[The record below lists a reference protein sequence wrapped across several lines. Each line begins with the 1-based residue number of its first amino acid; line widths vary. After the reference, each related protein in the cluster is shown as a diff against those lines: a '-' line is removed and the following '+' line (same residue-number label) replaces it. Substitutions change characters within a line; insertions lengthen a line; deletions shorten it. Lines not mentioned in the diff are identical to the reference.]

1 LAAARLAP
9 AGTFV
14 GRVDEAGLLA
24 DLPVLL
30 ARDPFVVAVLRQR
43 QADRERFTAAATR
56 ISVAQNPC
64 TTSMT
69 YRPAMS

>member
-14 GRVDEAGLLA
+14 GRVDEAGLPA

-43 QADRERFTAAATR
+43 
-56 ISVAQNPC
+56 
-64 TTSMT
+64 
-69 YRPAMS
+69 